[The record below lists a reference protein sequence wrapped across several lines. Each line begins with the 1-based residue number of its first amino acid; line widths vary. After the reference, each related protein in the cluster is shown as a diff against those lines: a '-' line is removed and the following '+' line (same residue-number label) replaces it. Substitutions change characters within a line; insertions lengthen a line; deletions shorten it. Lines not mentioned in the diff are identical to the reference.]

1 MKKRYMTQQEVADV
15 LGVSIF
21 TIRKWRVT
29 GRCPA
34 VRIGAK
40 WHIPVEWVDAFVA
53 EAQKP
58 ETAELEGAD
67 EH

>member
-1 MKKRYMTQQEVADV
+1 MKKRYMTQQQAADA
-15 LGVSIF
+15 LGISVF

-40 WHIPVEWVDAFVA
+40 WHIPVEWVDALIA
-53 EAQKP
+53 EAQKGDAGQ
-58 ETAELEGAD
+58 EARD